1 MRLFRLL
8 LRRDIRSAEPTS
20 NQRTHIAHPK
30 RSGAMYILQRAIKES
45 FGQAFSKSAE
55 PTGNQRTHI
64 ARPKKSGALYILQR
78 AIKESFRPPFSKGG
92 GFSGRRPEA
101 HSAECEIP
109 SIVRKTQERVNFF
122 AKQRKRENPRR
133 GFSFKCEN
141 SIFNTSSTAVAV
153 PLSRCGSVTLRL

>member
-1 MRLFRLL
+1 MNSRLCFCFFELVSVRGFRYFF
-8 LRRDIRSAEPTS
+8 E
-20 NQRTHIAHPK
+20 
-30 RSGAMYILQRAIKES
+30 
-45 FGQAFSKSAE
+45 KSAE

-64 ARPKKSGALYILQR
+64 AEPKPSGTVYISQR

-101 HSAECEIP
+101 HSAECETL

-133 GFSFKCEN
+133 GFSLICGQFVVKQ
-141 SIFNTSSTAVAV
+141 SGRIISSPTLFLRFVRTSCADCS
-153 PLSRCGSVTLRL
+153 